1 MDYRLTPEHELL
13 RQTVREFAQR
23 EIQPIAKKVDQEDW
37 WPEELVPKMADLGLL
52 GVVVPAELGGAGLD
66 TVSYALVVEEIS
78 RVSGGIGLS
87 VAAHNSLGTQ
97 HIAQG
102 GTRKQVETFV
112 PPLAS
117 GKKLGAWAL
126 TEPQAG
132 SDAASLQTVAV
143 RQGDGW
149 AISGQKQFITNGHVA
164 GTFTVMAKTDPSKGV
179 KGITAFIVDR
189 GTKGLEIGKKEDK
202 LGCRGSPT
210 SQLYLD
216 DCWVPDERV
225 LGGTLGAGFTG
236 AMKTL
241 DGGRIS
247 IGAMALGLG
256 EAAYE
261 KSLAYAKQRHAFGGP
276 IAKQQAIQWKI
287 ADMRTRL
294 DAARLLIYRA
304 ATMKDAG
311 EPFGKEAAA
320 AKLFASEV
328 GMWATT
334 QAIQIHGGN
343 GYIVDYEVERYFR
356 DVKLCEIGEG
366 TSEVQRMV
374 LAKHLGLRE

>member
-23 EIQPIAKKVDQEDW
+23 EIQPIAKKVDKDDW
-37 WPEELVPKMADLGLL
+37 WPDALVPKMADLGLL
-52 GVVVPAELGGAGLD
+52 GVSVPEELGGAGLD
-66 TVSYALVVEEIS
+66 TISYAIVVEEIS
-78 RVSGGIGLS
+78 RASGSIGLS

-102 GTRKQVETFV
+102 GTKKQVETFV
-112 PPLAS
+112 PPLAK

-132 SDAASLQTVAV
+132 SDAAGLQTMAV
-143 RQGDGW
+143 KDGDGW
-149 AISGQKQFITNGHVA
+149 SISGQKQFITNGHISS
-164 GTFTVMAKTDPSKGV
+164 TFTVMAKTDPDKGV
-179 KGITAFIVDR
+179 KGITAFIVDK
-189 GTKGLEIGKKEDK
+189 GTKGFTVGKKEDK

-210 SQLYLD
+210 SQLYFD
-216 DCWVPDERV
+216 DCHVPNDRV
-225 LGGTLGAGFTG
+225 IGDKLGEGFTG

-256 EAAYE
+256 EAAYT
-261 KSLAYAKQRHAFGGP
+261 KSVEYSKQRHAFGAP
-276 IAKQQAIQWKI
+276 IAKLQATQWKI

-294 DAARLLIYRA
+294 DAARLLIYKA
-304 ATMKDAG
+304 STMKDQG
-311 EPFGKEAAA
+311 VPFGKEAAA

-328 GMWATT
+328 GMWATS

-374 LAKHLGLRE
+374 LAKHLGLRA

>member
-23 EIQPIAKKVDQEDW
+23 EIQPIAKKVDHDDW
-37 WPEELVPKMADLGLL
+37 WPDALVPKMAELGLL
-52 GVVVPAELGGAGLD
+52 GVTVPEQLGGAGLD
-66 TVSYALVVEEIS
+66 TISYAIVVEEIC
-78 RVSGGIGLS
+78 RVSGSIGLS

-102 GTRKQVETFV
+102 GTKKQVETFV
-112 PPLAS
+112 PPLAQ

-132 SDAASLQTVAV
+132 SDAAGLQTVAV
-143 RQGDGW
+143 KDGDGW
-149 AISGQKQFITNGHVA
+149 SISGQKQFITNGHISS
-164 GTFTVMAKTDPSKGV
+164 TFTVMAKTDLDKGV
-179 KGITAFIVDR
+179 KGITAFIVDK
-189 GTKGLEIGKKEDK
+189 GTKGFTVGKKEDK

-210 SQLYLD
+210 SQLYFD
-216 DCWVPDERV
+216 DCHVPNDRV
-225 LGGTLGAGFTG
+225 VGDKLGEGFTG

-256 EAAYE
+256 EAAYT
-261 KSLAYAKQRHAFGGP
+261 KSVEYSKQRHAFGGP
-276 IAKQQAIQWKI
+276 IAKLQATQWKI

-294 DAARLLIYRA
+294 DAARLMIYKA
-304 ATMKDAG
+304 ATMKDEG
-311 EPFGKEAAA
+311 VPFAKEAAA

-374 LAKHLGLRE
+374 LAKQLGLRA